1 VEFFREIRGKPW
13 LESEDA
19 INNAQLGGS
28 IAMPP
33 VRLALRIF
41 VAVVGVVFSLSVV
54 AYSDRM
60 LLADWKPV
68 PEPTIMWLNLIVLIA
83 SSVAMQWAVVGAR
96 RDRSSQLEAGLLIG
110 GACSLAFLAGQ
121 LLVVRQLDALGY
133 FAPTNPAL
141 SFLYMLTAMHAIHI
155 LGGLFVWA
163 RTVFRLWRGVEVEK
177 VLMTTEL
184 CAFYWHFLLALW
196 LVLFVWFVIT

>member
-1 VEFFREIRGKPW
+1 MEFFREIRGKPW

-19 INNAQLGGS
+19 INNAQFGGS
-28 IAMPP
+28 VAMPP

-83 SSVAMQWAVVGAR
+83 S
-96 RDRSSQLEAGLLIG
+96 L
-110 GACSLAFLAGQ
+110 SL
-121 LLVVRQLDALGY
+121 
-133 FAPTNPAL
+133 
-141 SFLYMLTAMHAIHI
+141 IHI
-155 LGGLFVWA
+155 
-163 RTVFRLWRGVEVEK
+163 
-177 VLMTTEL
+177 
-184 CAFYWHFLLALW
+184 
-196 LVLFVWFVIT
+196 